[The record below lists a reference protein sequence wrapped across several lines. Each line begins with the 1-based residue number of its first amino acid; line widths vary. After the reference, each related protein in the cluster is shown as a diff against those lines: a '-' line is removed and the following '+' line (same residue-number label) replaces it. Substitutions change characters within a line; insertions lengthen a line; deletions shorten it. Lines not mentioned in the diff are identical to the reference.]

1 MTSVDTAVRRDA
13 PPGVAPA
20 APRTTGTRVPV
31 RLSLLAL
38 ALGGFGIGTTE
49 FATMG
54 VLPNVAGDLSVS
66 IPAAGHLVSAYALGV
81 VVGAPLFAVLTARV
95 PRKALLLGLLAA
107 FTLFNGASAV
117 APGYG
122 WLFAA
127 RFASG
132 LPHGAFFGIGAIVAA
147 SLVPPERRS
156 RAISMMMLGL
166 TVANIAG
173 VPLSTLL
180 GQHLGWRSTYATVA
194 VIGVLALAAVARLV
208 PRLAALAGAGPRQEL
223 GALRRPQVWLTLLV
237 GAVGFG
243 GFFAVYSY
251 ISPTLQTLAG
261 YPAAGVPVVLALF
274 GVGMTLG
281 TLVGGRLA
289 DWSLPK
295 SIWIGLGCVTTTL
308 LTFPLA
314 AHQPVPAALWV
325 FLLGGSGS
333 LMLPGLQTR
342 LIDVAGHA
350 QSLGAALN
358 HSALNC
364 ANALGAFLGGLV
376 LEAGFGYTSPAVVG
390 AGLGA
395 AGLFVFS
402 VSRWVDRRAAA
413 GLTG

>member
-1 MTSVDTAVRRDA
+1 MTTSTDADVERDA
-13 PPGVAPA
+13 PPQVTATPRA
-20 APRTTGTRVPV
+20 AGGGVPV
-31 RLSLLAL
+31 WLSLLAL

-49 FATMG
+49 FASMG
-54 VLPNVAGDLSVS
+54 VLPNVAGDLGVS
-66 IPAAGHLVSAYALGV
+66 IPSAGHLISAYALGV

-107 FTLFNGASAV
+107 FTVFNGASAV
-117 APGYG
+117 APGFG

-147 SLVPPERRS
+147 ALVPPERRS

-173 VPLSTLL
+173 VPLSTWL
-180 GQHLGWRSTYATVA
+180 GQRLGWRSTYATVA

-208 PRLAALAGAGPRQEL
+208 PRVAAQTGASPVQEL

-237 GAVGFG
+237 GAIGFG

-251 ISPTLQTLAG
+251 ISPTLQTAAG
-261 YPAAGVPVVLALF
+261 YPAAAIPAVLALW

-281 TLVGGRLA
+281 TIAGGRLA

-295 SIWIGLGCVTTTL
+295 SIWIGLGCVTGTL

-314 AHQPVPAALWV
+314 SHQPVLASCWV
-325 FLLGGSGS
+325 FLLGASGS

-358 HSALNC
+358 HSALNI

-376 LEAGFGYTSPAVVG
+376 LDAGFGYTSPALVG
-390 AGLGA
+390 AGLGPG
-395 AGLFVFS
+395 GLFVFS
-402 VSRWVDRRAAA
+402 VSRRVDRRAAA
-413 GLTG
+413 GTTG

>member
-1 MTSVDTAVRRDA
+1 
-13 PPGVAPA
+13 
-20 APRTTGTRVPV
+20 
-31 RLSLLAL
+31 
-38 ALGGFGIGTTE
+38 
-49 FATMG
+49 
-54 VLPNVAGDLSVS
+54 
-66 IPAAGHLVSAYALGV
+66 
-81 VVGAPLFAVLTARV
+81 
-95 PRKALLLGLLAA
+95 
-107 FTLFNGASAV
+107 
-117 APGYG
+117 
-122 WLFAA
+122 
-127 RFASG
+127 
-132 LPHGAFFGIGAIVAA
+132 
-147 SLVPPERRS
+147 
-156 RAISMMMLGL
+156 
-166 TVANIAG
+166 
-173 VPLSTLL
+173 
-180 GQHLGWRSTYATVA
+180 
-194 VIGVLALAAVARLV
+194 
-208 PRLAALAGAGPRQEL
+208 
-223 GALRRPQVWLTLLV
+223 
-237 GAVGFG
+237 
-243 GFFAVYSY
+243 
-251 ISPTLQTLAG
+251 
-261 YPAAGVPVVLALF
+261 VLALF

-289 DWSLPK
+289 DWSLPR

-342 LIDVAGHA
+342 LIDVSGHA

-376 LEAGFGYTSPAVVG
+376 LDAGFGYTSPAVVG